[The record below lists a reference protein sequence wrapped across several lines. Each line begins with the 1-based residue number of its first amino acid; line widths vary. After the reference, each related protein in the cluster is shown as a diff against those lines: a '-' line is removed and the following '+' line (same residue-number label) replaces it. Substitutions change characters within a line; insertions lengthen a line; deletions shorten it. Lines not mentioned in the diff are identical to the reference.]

1 MVQKKGLGGRG
12 QWEDV
17 IKVQSVCVG
26 VCEIAEKRNTFS
38 KSKNKFKSPQGKK
51 KINKRTF

>member
-38 KSKNKFKSPQGKK
+38 KSKNKFKSSQAKK
-51 KINKRTF
+51 KNK